1 MCAAPRRWAPAPR
14 VLTRRYASAMR
25 SWRQATRSGPTAQTS
40 SSSCARAR
48 SVPRADEQS
57 LRPWLA
63 RLAASGRLVEI
74 AGEVDPAAGLAAQLI
89 AHRSEPVRIAR
100 VRGSALPVVANLLA
114 GRSLIADALG
124 VAEPELGRRLTR
136 AIDAPLEP
144 RVVADGPCQALAEE
158 HPDLAQ
164 LPIPQWFE
172 HEGGPYITAG
182 CIVARDPETGERNW
196 SIARVRPLG
205 GARALVGIAPN
216 PHLAVAARAVRTR
229 RAPADRRDGRQS
241 SGAARCGLPLPRAR
255 RGRVAR
261 RGRAAGR
268 ACRARALPPRPTR
281 GARRLRARAGGRARP
296 RGDRRGGRR
305 IGVP

>member
-1 MCAAPRRWAPAPR
+1 
-14 VLTRRYASAMR
+14 
-25 SWRQATRSGPTAQTS
+25 
-40 SSSCARAR
+40 
-48 SVPRADEQS
+48 VPRADEQS

-74 AGEVDPAAGLAAQLI
+74 AGELDPAAGLAAQLI

-100 VRGSALPVVANLLA
+100 VRGSTLPVVANLLA

-164 LPIPQWFE
+164 LPIPRWFE

-182 CIVARDPETGERNW
+182 CIVARDPRRASATGRSLACGRW
-196 SIARVRPLG
+196 AARGRSSASRPITISRWP
-205 GARALVGIAPN
+205 RAL
-216 PHLAVAARAVRTR
+216 
-229 RAPADRRDGRQS
+229 
-241 SGAARCGLPLPRAR
+241 
-255 RGRVAR
+255 RGN
-261 RGRAAGR
+261 AAGV
-268 ACRARALPPRPTR
+268 CRSP
-281 GARRLRARAGGRARP
+281 
-296 RGDRRGGRR
+296 
-305 IGVP
+305 